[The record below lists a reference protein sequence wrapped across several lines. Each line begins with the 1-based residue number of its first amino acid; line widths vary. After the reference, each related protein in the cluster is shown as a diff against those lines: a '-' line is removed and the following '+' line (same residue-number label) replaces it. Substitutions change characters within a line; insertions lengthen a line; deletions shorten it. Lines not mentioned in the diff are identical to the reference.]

1 MIRLIEIIET
11 TTTRPDGVED
21 LVSESVQITE
31 FASCEEANASLR
43 NRHEL
48 FNGPPSEL
56 LECRLQG

>member
-1 MIRLIEIIET
+1 LIRLIEIIET

-43 NRHEL
+43 KRQEL
-48 FNGPPSEL
+48 FNGQPGEL
-56 LECRLQG
+56 LERPLRG